1 MVPPTHAK
9 FPLHGL
15 AFSGS
20 SDPPENIENL
30 PSPGALRLQM
40 HAKGSDPYNFES
52 QFLMSKINIDRCA
65 KPVPIHKIH
74 SHPHIR
80 IITKLMCTLD
90 LAVNRLP

>member
-52 QFLMSKINIDRCA
+52 QF
-65 KPVPIHKIH
+65 
-74 SHPHIR
+74 SHVENQYRSLCKASP
-80 IITKLMCTLD
+80 D
-90 LAVNRLP
+90 S